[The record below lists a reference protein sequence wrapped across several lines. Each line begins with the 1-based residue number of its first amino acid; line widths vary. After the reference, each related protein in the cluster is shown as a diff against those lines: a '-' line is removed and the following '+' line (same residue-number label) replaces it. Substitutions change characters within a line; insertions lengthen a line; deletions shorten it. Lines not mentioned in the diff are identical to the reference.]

1 MEPLGT
7 DERHAARHAAASA
20 GRRRAERYRSCT
32 SSRRRERAGSDHAT
46 RRDTLETHTYANDA
60 GPAAADGHHIVN
72 GWVARV
78 PVTLIPTKPWDIG
91 GNRYPLNVT
100 ATYHVAAG
108 RTDRATFSA
117 RGAID
122 AQVSSAIY
130 EMGAASS
137 ILPLICLGSGI
148 RPLAADAMSAAT
160 EYAIETDG
168 LTRRFGDFVAV
179 DGVTLKI
186 PKGHL
191 YGFLGLNGAGK
202 TTTIRMLTTLL
213 PPSAGT
219 AKLWGH
225 DVVREPLAVRGL
237 VGLVSDETSE
247 SQSTWTAREYLSYF
261 ARIRH
266 IADAPGEVERI
277 LDDVGLDARFRGKL
291 IGTYSTGMKRRV
303 EIARALMGR
312 PKVLFLDEPTRGL
325 DLPAKRD
332 MWNLLRR
339 LATEDKVTTFLS
351 SHDAQE
357 IRSLCS
363 EISVI
368 ASGRVVYTGATRE
381 LGADLD
387 TFEERLIELLT
398 QHDCPV

>member
-1 MEPLGT
+1 M
-7 DERHAARHAAASA
+7 S
-20 GRRRAERYRSCT
+20 
-32 SSRRRERAGSDHAT
+32 
-46 RRDTLETHTYANDA
+46 
-60 GPAAADGHHIVN
+60 
-72 GWVARV
+72 V
-78 PVTLIPTKPWDIG
+78 PVNTNI
-91 GNRYPLNVT
+91 
-100 ATYHVAAG
+100 
-108 RTDRATFSA
+108 
-117 RGAID
+117 
-122 AQVSSAIY
+122 
-130 EMGAASS
+130 
-137 ILPLICLGSGI
+137 
-148 RPLAADAMSAAT
+148 
-160 EYAIETDG
+160 EYAIETNG

-179 DGVTLKI
+179 NDVTLRI

-219 AKLWGH
+219 ARLWGY
-225 DVVREPLAVRGL
+225 DVVRKPLAVRGL

-247 SQSTWTAREYLSYF
+247 SQSAWTAREYLSYF
-261 ARIRH
+261 GHVRRISQVR
-266 IADAPGEVERI
+266 DLVERI
-277 LDDVGLDARFRGKL
+277 LDDVGLDTRFRGKL

-303 EIARALMGR
+303 EIARALMGH

-339 LATEDKVTTFLS
+339 LATEDQVTTFLS

-357 IRSLCS
+357 VRSLCS

-368 ASGRVVYTGATRE
+368 ASGRIVYTGSTHE

-387 TFEERLIELLT
+387 TFEERLVELLT
-398 QHDCPV
+398 RQSLKIS

>member
-1 MEPLGT
+1 MNAPMN
-7 DERHAARHAAASA
+7 
-20 GRRRAERYRSCT
+20 T
-32 SSRRRERAGSDHAT
+32 SG
-46 RRDTLETHTYANDA
+46 
-60 GPAAADGHHIVN
+60 V
-72 GWVARV
+72 
-78 PVTLIPTKPWDIG
+78 
-91 GNRYPLNVT
+91 
-100 ATYHVAAG
+100 
-108 RTDRATFSA
+108 
-117 RGAID
+117 
-122 AQVSSAIY
+122 
-130 EMGAASS
+130 
-137 ILPLICLGSGI
+137 
-148 RPLAADAMSAAT
+148 
-160 EYAIETDG
+160 YAIETSG

-179 DGVTLKI
+179 NDVTLRI

-219 AKLWGH
+219 ARLCGY

-247 SQSTWTAREYLSYF
+247 SQSAWTAREYLSYF
-261 ARIRH
+261 ARIRR
-266 IADAPGEVERI
+266 IAQVRDTVQRI
-277 LDDVGLDARFRGKL
+277 LDDVGLDTRFRGKL

-339 LATEDKVTTFLS
+339 LAMEDQVTTFLS

-357 IRSLCS
+357 VRSLCS
-363 EISVI
+363 EIAVI
-368 ASGRVVYTGATRE
+368 TNGRVVYTGSTRE

-387 TFEERLIELLT
+387 TFEDRLVGLLT
-398 QHDCPV
+398 QQGGLKISSKT